1 MLNIDF
7 NETLWNDEADLPYL
21 SHLISECKSKNSSGR
36 ISVASKGAKIGSV
49 LRDKMRKA

>member
-1 MLNIDF
+1 MMRL
-7 NETLWNDEADLPYL
+7 TYL
-21 SHLISECKSKNSSGR
+21 SSVKSECKSKNDSGR